1 MKLPEGSAMRTAAVF
16 TAAGALVAAGLTPQ
30 LDDHFVELG
39 APLPRL
45 CELLAAA
52 AAIAAIL
59 PLRWG
64 VAREVTNAAI
74 GALRL
79 AIPMV
84 LMLTWKVNG
93 REFWGALVV
102 WVAIYDAWRGVTPRA
117 PLAPAALAITGVVLW
132 TGDYLR
138 VAPGMGVLV
147 GLVAGTAAAWGAER
161 RAERSDGPAHPRA
174 P

>member
-1 MKLPEGSAMRTAAVF
+1 MRTAAVF
-16 TAAGALVAAGLTPQ
+16 TAAGALVAARLTPQ
-30 LDDHFVELG
+30 LDDHFVEIG
-39 APLPRL
+39 APLPQL

-52 AAIAAIL
+52 AAIAAVL
-59 PLRWG
+59 PLRWD
-64 VAREVTNAAI
+64 VMRELTNAAI

-102 WVAIYDAWRGVTPRA
+102 WIAIYDAWRGVTPRV

-147 GLVAGTAAAWGAER
+147 GIVAGTAAAWGAER
-161 RAERSDGPAHPRA
+161 RAERSEGSAPPRV

>member
-1 MKLPEGSAMRTAAVF
+1 MRTAAVF
-16 TAAGALVAAGLTPQ
+16 TAAGALVAARLTPQ
-30 LDDHFVELG
+30 LDDHFVEIG
-39 APLPRL
+39 APLPQL

-52 AAIAAIL
+52 AAIAAVL
-59 PLRWG
+59 PLRWD
-64 VAREVTNAAI
+64 VMRELTNAAI

-102 WVAIYDAWRGVTPRA
+102 WIAIYDAWRGVTPRV
-117 PLAPAALAITGVVLW
+117 PLAPAALAITGVALW

-147 GLVAGTAAAWGAER
+147 GIVAGTAAAWGAER
-161 RAERSDGPAHPRA
+161 RAERSEGSAPPRV

>member
-1 MKLPEGSAMRTAAVF
+1 MRAAAVF
-16 TAAGALVAAGLTPQ
+16 TAAGALAAAGLTPQ

-39 APLPRL
+39 APLPQL
-45 CELLAAA
+45 CELLAAT

-64 VAREVTNAAI
+64 VVRELTNAAT

-84 LMLTWKVNG
+84 MMLTWKVNG

-102 WVAIYDAWRGVTPRA
+102 WIAISDAWRGVTPRA
-117 PLAPAALAITGVVLW
+117 PLAPAALAITGIVLW
-132 TGDYLR
+132 TGEYTR

-161 RAERSDGPAHPRA
+161 RAERRA
-174 P
+174 ER